1 MLNVILLA
9 LAFVISAALGLFQV
23 TCPRRAQAWFIR
35 FRSENPIRGSMAFV
49 SKDFMSSPYYLAFI
63 RVVGTGFLVF
73 GAVALYALVRLATR

>member
-1 MLNVILLA
+1 
-9 LAFVISAALGLFQV
+9 
-23 TCPRRAQAWFIR
+23 
-35 FRSENPIRGSMAFV
+35 MAFV